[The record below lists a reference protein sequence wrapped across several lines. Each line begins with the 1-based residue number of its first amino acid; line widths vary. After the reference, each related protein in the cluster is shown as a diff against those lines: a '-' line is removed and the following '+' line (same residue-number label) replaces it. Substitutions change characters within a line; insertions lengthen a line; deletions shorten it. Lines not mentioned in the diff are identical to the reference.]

1 MIKYLHQPLEKKD
14 ERSTMVKPIQQS
26 WICTIKQLTIIPVT
40 SPFPR
45 STEVFVVISI
55 KSPSS
60 RLESYLQFHPFPS
73 NKHKR
78 NTAEYKAMSLPSI
91 FLTLDTGRLFFFP
104 TLLLLYRWDSNLW
117 QDFTLLSFAYLITLL
132 THPNSPHIGEKP
144 PFHPSPWHNDY
155 YHILSL

>member
-55 KSPSS
+55 KSPSG

-78 NTAEYKAMSLPSI
+78 DTAEYKAMSLPSI
-91 FLTLDTGRLFFFP
+91 FLTLDTGRLFLSP
-104 TLLLLYRWDSNLW
+104 LYSYCLDGTATCDRQLVKAS
-117 QDFTLLSFAYLITLL
+117 LSPISMTQ
-132 THPNSPHIGEKP
+132 
-144 PFHPSPWHNDY
+144 
-155 YHILSL
+155 